1 MVDDKDKNVPR
12 KRKVNPALLLGGSG
26 FERPASQPA
35 LVNAENFPKQG
46 APRKEFMVPKK
57 SAPLPNPF
65 NKADDGV
72 AEGNALEGDAPEE
85 SKTGSNASKGSVKK
99 VVVADGSMNPFVKK
113 GVLPVIEDVEE
124 SDNGSAS
131 DVNDVIVA
139 SGNVS
144 VSAVSDVE
152 DVTSELAEKDEKV
165 SPSGDSEVVE
175 PVVPK
180 RVINPMFL
188 AGEERDSG
196 SSKKSAP
203 ERLVRPSLILRGD
216 RGAAF
221 PSRPAKPER
230 KPFQALPEDEVKPR
244 GQYSRK
250 IESNIEFEEWS
261 DDTST
266 DTSIGLGGENDV
278 DWVEPQ
284 YSKAFHLTT
293 RDIIM
298 MRFLARYRYAYTDQ
312 LARLVDSMPRTVSAR
327 LRVLEKRG
335 FVHRQAVTERQY
347 LWTTRKAGNLIVDIN
362 FPEIRKGSLSYAT
375 IAHTI
380 GLANLGVEL
389 EREAGGKDLLGEGK
403 NLSSWVMPENRW
415 KLGIWGNPEG
425 KVTGEMTVTE
435 REIRQGQLR
444 WRGGR
449 SSKEMRDLVSL
460 AAGTGEASELE
471 EGQEGLFV
479 IYGAGGKGG
488 EHIPDLVV
496 ARDRDEDGKPQHL
509 AIELELTPKSTADW
523 RKILRNYRDNGE
535 MYSKIYYFTHKRSI
549 STALHKVNEEVG
561 LGDRL
566 VVRKYV
572 PMNSSM
578 PFWG

>member
-57 SAPLPNPF
+57 NAPLPNPF
-65 NKADDGV
+65 NKTEKAVKAD
-72 AEGNALEGDAPEE
+72 GDVTEI
-85 SKTGSNASKGSVKK
+85 
-99 VVVADGSMNPFVKK
+99 VVADGSMNPFVKK
-113 GVLPVIEDVEE
+113 GVLPVIEVEDT
-124 SDNGSAS
+124 DNGSAS
-131 DVNDVIVA
+131 SVDDVIVA
-139 SGNVS
+139 DASISG
-144 VSAVSDVE
+144 SDVTDE
-152 DVTSELAEKDEKV
+152 DDDSELDEKDEIV
-165 SPSGDSEVVE
+165 SPGGDSINVE

-196 SSKKSAP
+196 SSKKAAP

-403 NLSSWVMPENRW
+403 NLNSWVMPENRW

-460 AAGTGEASELE
+460 AASTGEASELE

-535 MYSKIYYFTHKRSI
+535 MYSKVYYFTHKRSI

-572 PMNSSM
+572 PMNSAM